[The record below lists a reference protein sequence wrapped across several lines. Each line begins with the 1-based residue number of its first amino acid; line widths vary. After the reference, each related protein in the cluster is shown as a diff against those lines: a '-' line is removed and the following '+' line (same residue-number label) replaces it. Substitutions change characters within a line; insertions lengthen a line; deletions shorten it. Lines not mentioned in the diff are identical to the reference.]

1 MDEEK
6 GITVWIN
13 PVVIVSTVKGALFS
27 ARHFGDQA
35 IKLNGLYKD
44 ILRTLRD
51 TGSIWQLEQTK
62 INVKS
67 EYRKSVYK
75 KQTVSVHLRGKTWT

>member
-27 ARHFGDQA
+27 GRHFSDQA

-44 ILRTLRD
+44 ILRTLTE

-62 INVKS
+62 IDVKS
-67 EYRKSVYK
+67 EYRKSFCK
-75 KQTVSVHLRGKTWT
+75 E